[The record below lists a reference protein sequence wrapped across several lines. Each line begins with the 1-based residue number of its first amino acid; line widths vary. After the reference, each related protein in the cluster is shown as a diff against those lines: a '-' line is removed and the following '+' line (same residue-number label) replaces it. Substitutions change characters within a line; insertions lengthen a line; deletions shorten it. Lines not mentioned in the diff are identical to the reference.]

1 MEKEI
6 NSITTVTFQF
16 DDDEV
21 IALHKA
27 IEVVQEIANTITDYD
42 GEYLNP
48 DAALKCGWDKIHRD
62 DLVKVVA
69 QLTYLLEVVDGT
81 EGAEIW

>member
-16 DDDEV
+16 DEEEV
-21 IALHKA
+21 KA
-27 IEVVQEIANTITDYD
+27 IDKTIEVVQEIVDTMLDYN

-48 DAALKCGWDKIHRD
+48 DAALKCGWDKIHREE
-62 DLVKVVA
+62 LAKMVS
-69 QLTYLLEVVDGT
+69 QLTYLLDVVDGT
-81 EGAEIW
+81 EGTEIW